1 MAERRT
7 TVDGLA
13 DAIMDGLKEYADLA
27 TDTVKDAVKDVSKTV
42 KKDIQANAP
51 KRTGRYKKS
60 WAIKKTAESSNSLTM
75 TVHSKDRYQIAHLL
89 EHGHAKRGGGRVA
102 GREHIAFV
110 THEEVMAV
118 MEEIGLPY
126 AYHHFAEGESPDPP
140 FAVFLYPGSN
150 NFSADGKVYFK
161 TDRLNI
167 EIYTDIKNIELEQ
180 QTEAVLD
187 GHDIFYEKSEVW
199 IESENLYE
207 VLYQMEV

>member
-1 MAERRT
+1 M
-7 TVDGLA
+7 
-13 DAIMDGLKEYADLA
+13 
-27 TDTVKDAVKDVSKTV
+27 
-42 KKDIQANAP
+42 
-51 KRTGRYKKS
+51 
-60 WAIKKTAESSNSLTM
+60 
-75 TVHSKDRYQIAHLL
+75 
-89 EHGHAKRGGGRVA
+89 
-102 GREHIAFV
+102 
-110 THEEVMAV
+110 THEEVMAL

-126 AYHHFAEGESPDPP
+126 AYHHFAEGESPDLP
-140 FAVFLYPGSN
+140 FAVFLYPESN

>member
-1 MAERRT
+1 M
-7 TVDGLA
+7 
-13 DAIMDGLKEYADLA
+13 
-27 TDTVKDAVKDVSKTV
+27 
-42 KKDIQANAP
+42 
-51 KRTGRYKKS
+51 
-60 WAIKKTAESSNSLTM
+60 
-75 TVHSKDRYQIAHLL
+75 
-89 EHGHAKRGGGRVA
+89 
-102 GREHIAFV
+102 

-126 AYHHFAEGESPDPP
+126 AYHHFAEGESPDLP

-180 QTEAVLD
+180 QTETVLD
-187 GHDIFYEKSEVW
+187 GHGIFYEKSEVW